1 MTKSNEELRARMKA
15 LQRDHLEEFE
25 AFKIKISQMIDANI
39 KGLTSYYQNEISVL
53 LTNINDL
60 EKINKENKE
69 RLYESLQ

>member
-1 MTKSNEELRARMKA
+1 MKA